1 MGVHT
6 WFYYPCPKQP
16 TDTELIESALVAENK
31 HIRHVVDILECGTSA
46 KSKKDAYFPFK
57 SRKDAEQ
64 YVSDGLKKV
73 NTLLHL
79 RDDESDDN
87 ISNHTWI
94 FRDYAYVHNVEWN
107 YFKKFD
113 DRMFSFPYN
122 WTDLFRYWMCD
133 DVVYLCTYEE
143 AYNFVMTHDVKVAE
157 GLTFR
162 EMLNELKK
170 FFELHPNG
178 EIMIG

>member
-6 WFYYPCPKQP
+6 WFYYPCKKQP
-16 TDTELIESALVAENK
+16 TDTELIESALVGENK
-31 HIRHVVDILECGTSA
+31 HMRHVVDILESGASD
-46 KSKKDAYFPFK
+46 KSQKDAYVIYK
-57 SRKDAEQ
+57 TREGAEQ
-64 YVSDGLKKV
+64 YLMSVLERI
-73 NTLLHL
+73 NILLRL
-79 RDDESDDN
+79 RDEESDDS
-87 ISNHTWI
+87 ISNYEWI
-94 FRDYAYVHNVEWN
+94 LRDYAYVWNVEWN

-113 DRMFSFPYN
+113 DRMFSLPYN
-122 WTDLFRYWMCD
+122 WTDLFRYWMGD

-157 GLTFR
+157 GLTFF
-162 EMLNELKK
+162 EMLSELKK